1 MSVKDKDEKQ
11 NLTNDTNGNEPIN
24 LEEITITTTANPIL
38 QISQEISNLGM
49 GKEIIRDQTGIKYSF
64 MKKNQLN
71 EAWKALF
78 LMLTFKWRV
87 KSKKFQE

>member
-49 GKEIIRDQTGIKYSF
+49 GKEIRDQTGTKY
-64 MKKNQLN
+64 
-71 EAWKALF
+71 
-78 LMLTFKWRV
+78 
-87 KSKKFQE
+87 

>member
-24 LEEITITTTANPIL
+24 LEEITTTANPIL

-49 GKEIIRDQTGIKYSF
+49 GKEIRDQTGTKY
-64 MKKNQLN
+64 
-71 EAWKALF
+71 
-78 LMLTFKWRV
+78 
-87 KSKKFQE
+87 